1 MMIPLLS
8 QSRSVG
14 HDDTTTVTI
23 RLVGHRG
30 SVGPAHVQ
38 RLVAPPAEGEAHL
51 HQGARRHH
59 HDHKGGRGCGCYD
72 CGDGHKMINI
82 SELEDSD

>member
-1 MMIPLLS
+1 MIIVINQDDCHDTMMIPLLS

-38 RLVAPPAEGEAHL
+38 RLVAPPPEGEAHL
-51 HQGARRHH
+51 HQGGRRHH
-59 HDHKGGRGCGCYD
+59 HDHYD
-72 CGDGHKMINI
+72 AGQ
-82 SELEDSD
+82 